1 MLKTHTAAE
10 LSQLL
15 CTVGN
20 AQSEPG
26 GKTLVAKQS
35 IEATLKTVIILI
47 WHVKETNVYMNI
59 ILLTLSKLG
68 VALETENRQQSTHC
82 DRPKQKYMIARYKQ

>member
-1 MLKTHTAAE
+1 MTLKTAAE

-15 CTVGN
+15 CNVGD

-26 GKTLVAKQS
+26 GKTLVAKQP

-47 WHVKETNVYMNI
+47 WHVEKKANVYMNI

-68 VALETENRQQSTHC
+68 VALETEKRQ
-82 DRPKQKYMIARYKQ
+82 